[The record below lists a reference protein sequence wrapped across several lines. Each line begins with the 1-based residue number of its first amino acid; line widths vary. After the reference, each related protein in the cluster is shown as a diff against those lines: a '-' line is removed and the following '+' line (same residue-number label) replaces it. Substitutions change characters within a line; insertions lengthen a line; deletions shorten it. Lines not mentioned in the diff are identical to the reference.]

1 MTGLQV
7 VLDVP
12 LLVRN
17 EGLADLALKSG
28 GLIWGLWRF
37 RSRTVVEVVVPLE
50 MVEEV
55 AMSGEG
61 GKAFLFRAGCQR
73 FLIPGLVLAPRAT
86 DSLHNCL
93 GGTVEVEK
101 GAEKLEEPRESHSV
115 DLRLLSLKLGR

>member
-17 EGLADLALKSG
+17 EGRADLALKSG
-28 GLIWGLWRF
+28 GFIWGLWKF
-37 RSRTVVEVVVPLE
+37 RRRTVVILLE

-61 GKAFLFRAGCQR
+61 GMAVFLRACCQR
-73 FLIPGLVLAPRAT
+73 LLIPGLVLALRAT

-93 GGTVEVEK
+93 SGTVEVEK
-101 GAEKLEEPRESHSV
+101 DAEKLEEPRVNHSV
-115 DLRLLSLKLGR
+115 DLRLLSLELGR

>member
-1 MTGLQV
+1 M

-28 GLIWGLWRF
+28 GLIWSLWRF

-61 GKAFLFRAGCQR
+61 GMAVFLRACCQR
-73 FLIPGLVLAPRAT
+73 LLIPGLVLAPPGHRQ
-86 DSLHNCL
+86 
-93 GGTVEVEK
+93 
-101 GAEKLEEPRESHSV
+101 PP
-115 DLRLLSLKLGR
+115 